1 MAKTHL
7 SLSHDPKLKAVP
19 KDFVVPVRDIRAS
32 VGAGFLY
39 PLLGEM
45 QTMPGLPTV
54 SFSSIFIISDD
65 FVNKCLNDYFFFSKK
80 KM

>member
-7 SLSHDPKLKAVP
+7 SLSHDPTLKAVP
-19 KDFVVPVRDIRAS
+19 KGFTVPVRDIRAS

-54 SFSSIFIISDD
+54 STLLI
-65 FVNKCLNDYFFFSKK
+65 CY
-80 KM
+80 

>member
-7 SLSHDPKLKAVP
+7 SVSHDPKLKGVP
-19 KDFVVPVRDIRAS
+19 TGFKVPVRDIRAS

-45 QTMPGLPTV
+45 QTMPGLSTRPGFYDIDLDKETGEV
-54 SFSSIFIISDD
+54 LGLF
-65 FVNKCLNDYFFFSKK
+65 
-80 KM
+80 